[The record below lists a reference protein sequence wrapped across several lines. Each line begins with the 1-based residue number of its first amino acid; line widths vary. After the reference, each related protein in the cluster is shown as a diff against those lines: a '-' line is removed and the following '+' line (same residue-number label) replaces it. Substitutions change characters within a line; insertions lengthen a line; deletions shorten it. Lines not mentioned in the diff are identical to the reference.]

1 MRTPPVNPD
10 VNDIADRAKYWH
22 ARSAEMSP
30 NPLSDIAYPN
40 LHEITAGANHA
51 HTKDTQVPTAVQDPL
66 GELSSTRYPTQQVGA
81 RAVSRRHYSRIERT
95 THMRPYNL
103 TRTAHPARV
112 AWERRESR
120 CRILPG

>member
-40 LHEITAGANHA
+40 LHEITAGAKPCA
-51 HTKDTQVPTAVQDPL
+51 HQRHPGTNC
-66 GELSSTRYPTQQVGA
+66 
-81 RAVSRRHYSRIERT
+81 RAG
-95 THMRPYNL
+95 
-103 TRTAHPARV
+103 PAR
-112 AWERRESR
+112 
-120 CRILPG
+120 